1 MQVTVWSFLL
11 KISKALKFYTIKQ
24 FLHFLCLQH
33 GCALFVFAAWVSVF
47 TEHDLLHYGGG
58 VSKKKGGDKISEIG
72 LGGTEKGVE
81 PSFFEDIG
89 GGT

>member
-1 MQVTVWSFLL
+1 M
-11 KISKALKFYTIKQ
+11 
-24 FLHFLCLQH
+24 
-33 GCALFVFAAWVSVF
+33 FAAWVSVF

-81 PSFFEDIG
+81 PSFLKTLEG
-89 GGT
+89 EPN